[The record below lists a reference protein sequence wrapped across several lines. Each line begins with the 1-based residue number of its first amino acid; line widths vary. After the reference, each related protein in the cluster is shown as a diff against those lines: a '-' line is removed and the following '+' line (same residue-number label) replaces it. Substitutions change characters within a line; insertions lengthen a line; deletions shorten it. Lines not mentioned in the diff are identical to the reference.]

1 MLYSL
6 LARKNY
12 KRKPLLNR
20 TWGHEKAKEKEDRIP
35 LLSGS
40 RRHDT
45 SKQKQKSKALSL
57 WGGLCSGRA
66 AHLLCRGRE
75 AIVNVV
81 VVQQLLPCS
90 AKRAAKV
97 ASQFNLSKLFCA
109 QRDGTYAQ
117 CSFSLLLI
125 FFFSSSSSSPPPKQ
139 QPPASELLLFQGG
152 KRRLSLLLIFCPTV
166 WFYDRCVG
174 DAFS

>member
-1 MLYSL
+1 
-6 LARKNY
+6 
-12 KRKPLLNR
+12 
-20 TWGHEKAKEKEDRIP
+20 
-35 LLSGS
+35 
-40 RRHDT
+40 
-45 SKQKQKSKALSL
+45 
-57 WGGLCSGRA
+57 
-66 AHLLCRGRE
+66 
-75 AIVNVV
+75 VV

>member
-1 MLYSL
+1 VSGERGY
-6 LARKNY
+6 RK
-12 KRKPLLNR
+12 L
-20 TWGHEKAKEKEDRIP
+20 
-35 LLSGS
+35 
-40 RRHDT
+40 
-45 SKQKQKSKALSL
+45 
-57 WGGLCSGRA
+57 
-66 AHLLCRGRE
+66 
-75 AIVNVV
+75 V

-125 FFFSSSSSSPPPKQ
+125 FFFSSSPPPK